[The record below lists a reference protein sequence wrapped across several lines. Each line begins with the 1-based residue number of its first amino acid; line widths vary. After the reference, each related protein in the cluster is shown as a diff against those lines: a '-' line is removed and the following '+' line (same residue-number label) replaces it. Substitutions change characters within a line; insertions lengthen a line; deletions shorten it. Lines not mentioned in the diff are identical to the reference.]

1 MFWFLLG
8 VAIVVFGG
16 SVIVAIVRLLLA
28 IVAWVFQLVLL
39 SSATINNEIFLK

>member
-16 SVIVAIVRLLLA
+16 LVIVAIVRLLLA
-28 IVAWVFQLVLL
+28 IVAWVFQLVFALFGD
-39 SSATINNEIFLK
+39 N